1 MYRKDSRYDEML
13 QNELSLGP
21 RRDTPQV
28 FDGIQDNK
36 SICPLFRSALFAGP
50 IERHRGVC
58 SKSYSDI
65 ASEKRNGKNTFLCP
79 ESSISYIIKYNN

>member
-50 IERHRGVC
+50 IERQRGVC

-65 ASEKRNGKNTFLCP
+65 ASEKKEWQEYISMPRKL
-79 ESSISYIIKYNN
+79 SIIYN